1 MKKQVLHL
9 DKFIKATDI
18 QIPEQFFNPL
28 KTGCAEVDSM
38 LSELGGAVPSQ
49 VIMVTGNPGSGKTTL
64 CSVIGTKLS
73 SQNDRRPV
81 VFLSYEMSDFQ
92 LKMQARKI
100 PGFNDLLISTH
111 EFHAEKN
118 GLKNLFAALN
128 AINPAALI
136 VDSLQKMAAKMDE
149 GPTRGQIVLVS
160 EFTKWAKSTFT
171 PTFLIGHNGKGGTY
185 AGPSFLKHE
194 VDTHLIVNYD
204 KETGERI
211 FYTDKNRFGG
221 NAEQYGFRITADGVH
236 IGSDLWTQAAAMAS
250 NESGSIVDEIN
261 SFKKSNMN
269 YKEFKK
275 VSVNLVKYL
284 SNKHANKFGKDTFI
298 KSPKDIKFTFEGRR
312 FYCEYGTGTLNFG
325 EGFFNKFNGNNFG
338 RLGYTSERPYIKKF
352 VNSPEEAMIWG
363 VLHEWVHLFKGYQKH
378 TPSMWKQIAKIANEE
393 KWLWA

>member
-9 DKFIKATDI
+9 DKFIKATEI
-18 QIPEQFFNPL
+18 NIPEQFFNPL
-28 KTGCAEVDSM
+28 KTGCVEVDSV

-49 VIMVTGNPGSGKTTL
+49 VVMVTGNPGSGKTTL

-73 SQNDRRPV
+73 AQNNRRPV

-111 EFHAEKN
+111 EFHAEKD
-118 GLKNLFAALN
+118 GLKNLFAALD

-160 EFTKWAKSTFT
+160 EFTKWAKKSFT

-211 FYTDKNRFGG
+211 FFTDKNRFGG
-221 NAEQYGFRITADGVH
+221 NAEQYSFRITADGVH
-236 IGSDLWTQAAAMAS
+236 VGSELWEQAAAAAPS
-250 NESGSIVDEIN
+250 DSLNAIEQ
-261 SFKKSNMN
+261 FKSSNMN
-269 YKEFKK
+269 FGKFQDAASSLINYL
-275 VSVNLVKYL
+275 NVKH
-284 SNKHANKFGKDTFI
+284 SSKFQKDTFV
-298 KSPKDIKFTFEGRR
+298 KDPSKVNLTWEGKR
-312 FYCEYGTGTLNFG
+312 FYCQYNTGKINLGIDFFKQVNENNYVNIGYG
-325 EGFFNKFNGNNFG
+325 
-338 RLGYTSERPYIKKF
+338 SERPYIKKYA
-352 VNSPEEAMIWG
+352 STPEQAILWA
-363 VLHEWVHLFKGYQKH
+363 VIHEWVHLFKGYQRH
-378 TPSMWKQIAKIANEE
+378 TPSMWKQITKIANEE
-393 KWLWA
+393 KWLWS